1 MSDSFE
7 LADRIVELDKKVTNN
22 SLEASKKS
30 LDNLLYNTD
39 LVILNLAAL
48 KNIRDDSLM
57 QLVQGD
63 PT

>member
-48 KNIRDDSLM
+48 KNIKDDSLL

>member
-48 KNIRDDSLM
+48 KNIRDDSLL